1 MNAHDCDFCNLKGAA
16 RWLYTLADD
25 RPLIGL
31 GNDAGDVVLTPD
43 DGKWHACIGCAPRID
58 AKDMAGLLQR
68 VAAHLGKVMPIGDF
82 HIALFSAQ
90 FATVMEF
97 TADKTRV

>member
-16 RWLYTLADD
+16 RWRYTLTDD

-43 DGKWHACIGCAPRID
+43 DETWNACIGCAPRID
-58 AKDMAGLLQR
+58 AKDMPGLLRR
-68 VAAHLGKVMPIGDF
+68 VTAHLGMVLPIGDLQ
-82 HIALFSAQ
+82 IALFTAQ
-90 FATVMEF
+90 FTTVMEF
-97 TADKTRV
+97 TASKTRI

>member
-1 MNAHDCDFCNLKGAA
+1 MTTHDCDFCNLKGAA

-31 GNDAGDVVLTPD
+31 GNDSGDVALMPD

-58 AKDMAGLLQR
+58 AKDMNGLLRR
-68 VAAHLGKVMPIGDF
+68 VEAHLGMVLPIGDF
-82 HIALFSAQ
+82 QIALFTAQ
-90 FATVMEF
+90 FTTVMEF
-97 TADKTRV
+97 TASKKRI